1 MIAVHIYKIRSGVAI
16 DGMQKV
22 TEDGDILK
30 TGKVQAI
37 HLVGNHFSKNC
48 PASIEWQVT
57 ASLIRHKE
65 FLLNTSEQ
73 VMILL
78 TE

>member
-1 MIAVHIYKIRSGVAI
+1 VIAVHIYKIRSGVAI

-48 PASIEWQVT
+48 PASNG
-57 ASLIRHKE
+57 K
-65 FLLNTSEQ
+65 
-73 VMILL
+73 
-78 TE
+78 